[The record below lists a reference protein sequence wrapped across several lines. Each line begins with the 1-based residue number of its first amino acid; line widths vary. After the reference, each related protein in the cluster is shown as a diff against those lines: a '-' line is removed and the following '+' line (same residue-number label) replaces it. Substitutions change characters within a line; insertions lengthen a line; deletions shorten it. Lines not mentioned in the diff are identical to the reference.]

1 MIFLLCR
8 DTGVPIWNTDV
19 IRTSTG
25 LIDIS
30 LIIDEAN
37 EGAPPHGPISEIQ
50 PLGENFADTFEE
62 TRGSNHA
69 T

>member
-1 MIFLLCR
+1 M
-8 DTGVPIWNTDV
+8 PIWNTDV